1 MQNGWVANT
10 PDGVAIAIEGNPELQ
25 KLFLGRLDD
34 NLPPFAKII
43 SKSVIQQDLAGFH
56 DFQVKPSAIDG
67 TSSAFVLPDLAT
79 CPDCI
84 GELLNPLSRFYHYP
98 FISCCHCGPRYSIM
112 TKQPYDRENT
122 VMAPF
127 ILCHDCEQEYEAI
140 DNRRFQA
147 QTIACPQCGPRLQ
160 FLDGSGK
167 LLEENHDALLAAV
180 RQLKSGKI
188 IALKGIGGYQLLV
201 DAANQEA
208 TEQLRQR
215 KHRPKKPFA
224 IMVADL
230 ASAQKLCIISQLEQ
244 SVLTSSAAPI
254 VLLKRREAAID
265 TSSICD
271 SAAPDVSLLGI
282 MLPCSP
288 LHHLLLRE
296 LGSPLIATSGNRQN
310 EPLCIDENQALGRL
324 SGIAD
329 FFLIH
334 DRPILRP
341 LDDSII
347 RQINGKM
354 TVLRRARGYAPI
366 PITLKTDLPETL
378 AVGGHLKSTIA
389 INKGRQV
396 ILSQHLGDLDSEAS
410 QLQFQATL
418 EDLQH
423 FFGISPTCIMHDLHS
438 DYVSTQIAQAFGKET
453 QAVQHHYA
461 HILSCM
467 AEHDLEPPVLGIAWD
482 GLGLGTDNKLWGSEF
497 LLISP
502 QGFNRFAHFRPFALP
517 GGIKGIQEPRRA
529 ALGLLYEMYPESL
542 FERKDLP
549 FSISE
554 LTLLKSALN
563 KQINCPM
570 TTSAGR
576 LFDAVASLL
585 GLCHFN
591 QYEGQAAMML
601 ENIAS
606 TASSTQH
613 YQFQL
618 IDDDPIVYDWKNTFE
633 QILDDIKQMI
643 SPALIAAKFH
653 NTLSEIIL
661 AIAHQAGQKNIVL
674 SGGCFQNAL
683 LVENVV
689 VKLETAGF
697 SVYCHE
703 RIPPNDGGLA
713 LGQLYAAKYLRK

>member
-1 MQNGWVANT
+1 
-10 PDGVAIAIEGNPELQ
+10 
-25 KLFLGRLDD
+25 
-34 NLPPFAKII
+34 
-43 SKSVIQQDLAGFH
+43 
-56 DFQVKPSAIDG
+56 
-67 TSSAFVLPDLAT
+67 
-79 CPDCI
+79 
-84 GELLNPLSRFYHYP
+84 
-98 FISCCHCGPRYSIM
+98 
-112 TKQPYDRENT
+112 
-122 VMAPF
+122 
-127 ILCHDCEQEYEAI
+127 
-140 DNRRFQA
+140 
-147 QTIACPQCGPRLQ
+147 
-160 FLDGSGK
+160 
-167 LLEENHDALLAAV
+167 
-180 RQLKSGKI
+180 
-188 IALKGIGGYQLLV
+188 
-201 DAANQEA
+201 
-208 TEQLRQR
+208 
-215 KHRPKKPFA
+215 
-224 IMVADL
+224 
-230 ASAQKLCIISQLEQ
+230 
-244 SVLTSSAAPI
+244 
-254 VLLKRREAAID
+254 
-265 TSSICD
+265 
-271 SAAPDVSLLGI
+271 